1 MLIGVSRAVAVRE
14 RIQKDYQ
21 WLTQRI
27 TEAPEA
33 LKEPLKELAEKCKE
47 TLRTMDL
54 ELNKNIITL
63 PEDARIYIDELRE
76 GGPEEPVKEEPG
88 DGLII
93 KK

>member
-14 RIQKDYQ
+14 QIQKDYQ

-47 TLRTMDL
+47 TLQTMDS

-63 PEDARIYIDELRE
+63 PEDARIYLDELKE
-76 GGPEEPVKEEPG
+76 AEKEPEVKPGEEV
-88 DGLII
+88 II